1 MDLVLNRYT
10 KGEVAMTDRK
20 NEEPTIAV
28 GIDTEDELMEDA
40 TNEEVNKGEYT
51 KVTTLSLD
59 ENDPS

>member
-1 MDLVLNRYT
+1 
-10 KGEVAMTDRK
+10 MTERK

-28 GIDTEDELMEDA
+28 GIDTEDQLKEDA
-40 TNEEVNKGEYT
+40 TNEEVDKGEYT